1 MERDIYVYVY
11 AIRCRYREFIREKFA
26 VISMCIYGCVWGII
40 ENRENL
46 SVRIIW
52 IVGIIFH
59 ELVRTW
65 LFFFFFSFTIL
76 EYLQFCG
83 LSIILEFLQFTVRIF
98 YRLLFYLIDVRILHL
113 FCIRISRYECTM
125 NNRYIWK

>member
-1 MERDIYVYVY
+1 M
-11 AIRCRYREFIREKFA
+11 
-26 VISMCIYGCVWGII
+26 
-40 ENRENL
+40 NRGNNFP
-46 SVRIIW
+46 R
-52 IVGIIFH
+52 VGAN
-59 ELVRTW
+59 VA
-65 LFFFFFSFTIL
+65 FFFFFSFTIL

-125 NNRYIWK
+125 NNRYI